1 MSNNKHT
8 DTLFA
13 APLEPAPFEFNAQV
27 ADVFDN
33 MIQRSVPGYAF
44 LLEVISVLAQ
54 RYGQADSQCYDLG
67 CSLGTTT
74 LRLRQNLPASCHVIG
89 VDNSAAMVGRCQH
102 NMARDNSQASYEI
115 CQQDIQDAKIRNASI
130 VILNFTLQFIEDQQR
145 QSILSNIYDGM
156 KPGGVLLL
164 AEKICFNSPQQQA
177 LQTDLYHDFKRCQG
191 YSDLE
196 VAQKRAALENVLVP
210 NTLQQHYQRLEQAG
224 FKQIEVCMQCFNF
237 CALLAFK

>member
-1 MSNNKHT
+1 MSDNKQT
-8 DTLFA
+8 DKLFA
-13 APLEPAPFEFNAQV
+13 TPMSTAPFEFNAQV

-33 MIQRSVPGYAF
+33 MIQRSVPGYGF
-44 LLEVISVLAQ
+44 LMDVIGVVAQ
-54 RYGQADSQCYDLG
+54 RYGQEDSQCYDLG
-67 CSLGTTT
+67 SSLGTAT

-89 VDNSAAMVGRCQH
+89 VDNSAAMVSRCQH

-115 CQQDIQDAKIRNASI
+115 RQQNIQDTEISNASI
-130 VILNFTLQFIEDQQR
+130 VILNFTLQFIEDQER
-145 QSILSNIYDGM
+145 QAILNDISAGI

-164 AEKICFNSPQQQA
+164 AEKICFDNPQQHD
-177 LQTDLYHDFKRCQG
+177 LQIDLYHDFKRFQG

-210 NTLQQHYQRLEQAG
+210 NTLEQHRQRLHEAG
-224 FKQIEVCMQCFNF
+224 FKRVEVCMQCFNF